1 MSRLASFQTP
11 DQHDEPIYKP
21 AHLQPPAP
29 EQEEPDPQEVE
40 RDRLAQLEQKF
51 GTMTEAVT
59 QGNLAQQL
67 LSDPNIQQYLQT
79 KRAGNIMLYK
89 SNLDRG
95 EEEQADRNDQEE
107 PLQGD

>member
-1 MSRLASFQTP
+1 MA
-11 DQHDEPIYKP
+11 I
-21 AHLQPPAP
+21 
-29 EQEEPDPQEVE
+29 
-40 RDRLAQLEQKF
+40 
-51 GTMTEAVT
+51 
-59 QGNLAQQL
+59 
-67 LSDPNIQQYLQT
+67 QT